1 MNQDCSQCA
10 YYIENKKDIEA
21 TNEKFTLLLE
31 SVTDKIDTMIEN
43 NDKNFNQL
51 KDDIKA
57 VDNRLSAIHADL
69 EGKMVNNERK
79 LPSLIDERIRNN
91 VASKALNI
99 IKWVIVSLAG
109 SVVIAMATTYFTSF
123 IGV

>member
-21 TNEKFTLLLE
+21 TNEKFSLLIE
-31 SVTDKIDTMIEN
+31 AATDKIDMMIEN

-51 KDDIKA
+51 KEEVKA

-69 EGKMVNNERK
+69 QNQMTEFKRK
-79 LPSLIDERIRNN
+79 LPSEIDERIKSNA
-91 VASKALNI
+91 ASKALNI
-99 IKWVIVSLAG
+99 VKWVFVSVGG
-109 SVVIAMATTYFTSF
+109 SVVISIATSYFGK
-123 IGV
+123 ILGA